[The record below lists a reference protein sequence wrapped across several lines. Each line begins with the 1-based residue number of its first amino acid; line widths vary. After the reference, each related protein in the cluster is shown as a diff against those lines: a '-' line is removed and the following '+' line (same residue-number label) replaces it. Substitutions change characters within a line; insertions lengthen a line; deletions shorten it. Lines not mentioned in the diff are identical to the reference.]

1 MNQYQFNYNIFQK
14 KLDTMYGDM
23 LNIDNLFILM
33 KESYNIKNNES
44 YNAGELLKVLKNDI
58 KDCDKLRQLFLQFTG
73 EKVILDCLKNLN
85 QMNAMVEQEKS
96 INKLFSKIILEIN
109 KSKVN

>member
-14 KLDTMYGDM
+14 KIDTMYGDM
-23 LNIDNLFILM
+23 LSIDNLFILM
-33 KESYNIKNNES
+33 KESYNIKNNEN

-58 KDCDKLRQLFLQFTG
+58 KDCDKLRQMFLQFTG
-73 EKVILDCLKNLN
+73 EKIIYDCLKSLN
-85 QMNAMVEQEKS
+85 QMDAMSEQEKS
-96 INKLFSKIILEIN
+96 INKLFSNIILEIN